1 MNLSNQY
8 QQSMST
14 SSITKIDTNKLIYT
28 KKNYLNENYRILL
41 KVTDVSKILSLILY
55 IFMPIY

>member
-14 SSITKIDTNKLIYT
+14 SSITKIDSNKLIYT
-28 KKNYLNENYRILL
+28 KKNYLNENDRILL
-41 KVTDVSKILSLILY
+41 KITDVSKILSLILY

>member
-28 KKNYLNENYRILL
+28 KKNYLNENDRILL
-41 KVTDVSKILSLILY
+41 KITDVSKILSLILY